1 MFPIIAL
8 LAKAALSGGKEE
20 KDPSKTIPNTK
31 VFNNAFSGLEFDD
44 VLDDN
49 QSKIGRQEDIWPLE

>member
-8 LAKAALSGGKEE
+8 LAKVALSGGNNE
-20 KDPSKTIPNTK
+20 KDSSKTLPNTQ

-44 VLDDN
+44 VFDGT
-49 QSKIGRQEDIWPLE
+49 QPRVGKQEDLWPLE